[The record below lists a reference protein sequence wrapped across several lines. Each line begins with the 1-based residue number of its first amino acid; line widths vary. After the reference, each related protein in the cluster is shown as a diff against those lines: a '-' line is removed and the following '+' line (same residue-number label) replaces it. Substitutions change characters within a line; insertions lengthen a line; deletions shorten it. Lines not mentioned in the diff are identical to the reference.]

1 MKEEYRQ
8 ELEERLTDLE
18 NRLEDLKARKEEV
31 AKHED
36 YQDWLKQWICG
47 KKPPENCRISVP
59 SPSQNRSDT
68 ASQCFS
74 SCR

>member
-31 AKHED
+31 AKHAD
-36 YQDWLKQWICG
+36 YQDWLK
-47 KKPPENCRISVP
+47 RIAE
-59 SPSQNRSDT
+59 QEKALQKARKEL
-68 ASQCFS
+68 AAL
-74 SCR
+74 